1 MKIIFLLYITIM
13 LLCPWATGSMHS
25 TKESFID
32 RLRQGGDIEF
42 NQEDIDSIDH
52 CDLPADLVKINF
64 KLLTFI
70 LNRCSADD
78 LSIGLYETPFVCS
91 KICRHIDTAVFFH
104 EQVKQRAFLNDAYM
118 LFQIKRYAIECLK
131 ANFCTAEE
139 LNFLISYATEVG
151 YFFHASD
158 DEVHDVQNVKEVTKV
173 FLRTIALLHAMNISS
188 DRPTFIDAQANL
200 LLFYYPVKDEPI
212 LYQDPTFEQGKINYI
227 DSVIKEELCK
237 KYQVF
242 AETASVIRPRLIDRC
257 AANSSAAVSLNRLV
271 NQRFGFFSSMTWS
284 GQQ

>member
-1 MKIIFLLYITIM
+1 MKIIFLLYINM
-13 LLCPWATGSMHS
+13 VLLCPWATGSMHS
-25 TKESFID
+25 AKESFID

-42 NQEDIDSIDH
+42 NQEDIDSVDH
-52 CDLPADLVKINF
+52 CDLPADLIKINF

-70 LNRCSADD
+70 LNRCSASD
-78 LSIGLYETPFVCS
+78 LSIDLYETPFVCS
-91 KICRHIDTAVFFH
+91 KICRRIDDVLFN
-104 EQVKQRAFLNDAYM
+104 EQAKQRLFLNDAYI

-131 ANFCTAEE
+131 ANFCTTEE
-139 LNFLISYATEVG
+139 LSFLISYATEFG

-158 DEVHDVQNVKEVTKV
+158 DEAHDVQNVKEVTKV

-188 DRPTFIDAQANL
+188 DRPKFIDAQANL

-227 DSVIKEELCK
+227 DTIIKEELCK

-257 AANSSAAVSLNRLV
+257 AVNRSAAESLNRLV
-271 NQRFGFFSSMTWS
+271 NQRFGFFSSMRWS